1 MFVRVPQRRFHLAL
15 LCLGAVGILFL
26 TREAT
31 RRFHEYQKFYR
42 FQEYTSRVED
52 LKKEMSVLEAS
63 AGQLENRTANIKLD
77 LLIGRK
83 RQHFKDISR
92 LAVH

>member
-1 MFVRVPQRRFHLAL
+1 
-15 LCLGAVGILFL
+15 ILFL
-26 TREAT
+26 TREAA

-42 FQEYTSRVED
+42 FQEYASLVED
-52 LKKEMSVLEAS
+52 LKKEMSILEAS

-83 RQHFKDISR
+83 RRHFKDISR
-92 LAVH
+92 LAIH